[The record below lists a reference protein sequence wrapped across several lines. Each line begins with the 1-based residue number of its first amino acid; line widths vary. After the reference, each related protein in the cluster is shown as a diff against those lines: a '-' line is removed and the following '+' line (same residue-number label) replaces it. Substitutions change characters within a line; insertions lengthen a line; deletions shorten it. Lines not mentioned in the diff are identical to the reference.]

1 MVEKATVVGAG
12 FVSLGLTTDNAILM
26 IFGLV
31 VSAISFYDYAA
42 HCDCRDE
49 TKEGY
54 RTPKMLRSELYV
66 RLLLGMF
73 LAPAVFKFV
82 LVMGVVPIEVA
93 WVVSVVALLNAESIV
108 PLILARLKKGIE

>member
-12 FVSLGLTTDNAILM
+12 FVSLGLTTDNVVLM

-31 VSAISFYDYAA
+31 VSAISFYDYTA

-54 RTPKMLRSELYV
+54 RTPKMLRSELYI

-82 LVMGVVPIEVA
+82 LVTGVPIEVA